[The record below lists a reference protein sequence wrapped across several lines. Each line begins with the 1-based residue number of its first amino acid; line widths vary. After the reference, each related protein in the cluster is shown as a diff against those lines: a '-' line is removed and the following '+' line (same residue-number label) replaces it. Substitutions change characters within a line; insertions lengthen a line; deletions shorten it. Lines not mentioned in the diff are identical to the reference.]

1 MQAAHPSDSMSQYAT
16 PQHPAPRPTPS
27 SGGGVDI
34 KTLFIT
40 AVASAAAAFACSKI
54 WTPGTLAAAAFTPV
68 VVALIKE
75 GLAKSTAVVAKA
87 VPPVRGV
94 VRSARVGDGEAD
106 AQAAAGQLPPIGSLS
121 ADAPADPGTWIAPPP
136 ADPADR
142 ATWIAH
148 QQPSQHPVDAPEDAL
163 ARVAQ
168 PGEVTYHDSGSRR
181 HGWRLAVITGLLGF
195 LIGAVII
202 TVPELMAGSSA
213 SGGGRETTLFGGASH
228 KHIVTTTV
236 TTETETQTVPTQTVT
251 IPPAK
256 TVTVPTP
263 TVPTTTPAP
272 GTTKPPAVAPGT
284 ATDPAQST
292 TAPQVAGPSVPQPP
306 G

>member
-1 MQAAHPSDSMSQYAT
+1 MSQYAS
-16 PQHPAPRPTPS
+16 PQHPASRPAPS

-34 KTLFIT
+34 QTLFIT

-54 WTPGTLAAAAFTPV
+54 WAPGTLAAAAFTPV
-68 VVALIKE
+68 LVAVIKE
-75 GLAKSTAVVAKA
+75 ALAKSTAVVAKA

-94 VRSARVGDGEAD
+94 VRSARVGDTGVAGEPSASAD
-106 AQAAAGQLPPIGSLS
+106 ALPPVGSLS
-121 ADAPADPGTWIAPPP
+121 GDAPAESAPWVAPSAVDP
-136 ADPADR
+136 ADPA
-142 ATWIAH
+142 TWIAS
-148 QQPSQHPVDAPEDAL
+148 QQPGGFAVDAPDDVA

-168 PGEVTYHDSGSRR
+168 PGEVSYHDTPSNRR
-181 HGWRLAVITGLLGF
+181 GWKLAIITGLLGF

-213 SGGGRETTLFGGASH
+213 SGGGRETTLFGGSTH
-228 KHIVTTTV
+228 KHVVTTTV

-256 TVTVPTP
+256 TVTVPA
-263 TVPTTTPAP
+263 PTTTVPAP
-272 GTTKPPAVAPGT
+272 TTAEPPAAAPDAT
-284 ATDPAQST
+284 TDPAQT
-292 TAPQVAGPSVPQPP
+292 TTVPEVTEPSVPQPP